1 MESRR
6 IGLYVLGRARHLQLS
21 DVQEIAPPEM
31 WRNNRETK
39 QDTRCEDDDLD
50 KNKGWRLGL
59 SRRIF
64 MIPEMLMSGPDQSCF
79 GFSQGCFGLVSQ
91 GCFGLAFF
99 PDHGGGPN
107 RP

>member
-1 MESRR
+1 MERS
-6 IGLYVLGRARHLQLS
+6 AR
-21 DVQEIAPPEM
+21 
-31 WRNNRETK
+31 
-39 QDTRCEDDDLD
+39 
-50 KNKGWRLGL
+50 NKGMGL
-59 SRRIF
+59 ALKATENVLLRACTRF
-64 MIPEMLMSGPDQSCF
+64 AFYDPGMLISLLSGPDQSCF